1 MITFSLFLTIIITVT
16 VFVLFATE
24 KYPVDLVA
32 ILTVVVLLLTG
43 IVTPEEAVSG
53 FSNPATIT
61 VLAMFIISEGIQ
73 RSGVVRILGEKILHI
88 TKTFFHQ
95 LLAISGISSL
105 GGLMNNTPSVS
116 ILAPMVMDISRKTKT
131 FATQLLIP
139 LSFISMA
146 AGTLTLLGSSSNIL
160 ANNIYVREGFP
171 PLNLFEISKLGIFI
185 YIIVVIYFLT
195 IGKYLLPKR
204 EGHTDITDSYKKLQY
219 NSDAILPPESALI
232 GKKINQTKLK
242 DYGIEVFSITRNGK
256 VYRRDLDSYTIE
268 QEDVLAVHGT
278 RLKLLQADSEGLIKL
293 ESGVQFYDESKDQ
306 VIDQFMIAQGSSLIH
321 QTINSISFTDRYH
334 TNVLA
339 LKRADKKIRT
349 SINSIPLK
357 FTDIL
362 LVKAPQSTVDIMK
375 LSEDFIY
382 IGEVVGP
389 YKSSKIKYAI
399 AILML
404 VVGLAAFQVV
414 PIMVAALTGVVLMAL
429 FKVVSL
435 KEGYS
440 AVNWQVIFLLAGIIP
455 LGIAL
460 EKTGAI
466 DLITGFIANFSQ
478 SAHPIVILGIFY
490 LLTSLLTQVISNNAA
505 IILFTPIAISIST
518 ELGLNPMPFM
528 MVVMMA
534 ASTAYLTPIGYQT
547 NTMVYQ
553 IGNYKFTDFT
563 KVGLPLTIIL
573 LFATTFLAAWIW
585 GF

>member
-1 MITFSLFLTIIITVT
+1 MITFSLFLTVIITV
-16 VFVLFATE
+16 VAFVLFATE

-43 IVTPEEAVSG
+43 IITPEEAVSG

-73 RSGVVRILGEKILHI
+73 RSGVVRILGEKVLHI
-88 TKTFFHQ
+88 TKTFFQQ

-105 GGLMNNTPSVS
+105 GAFMNNTPSVS

-131 FATQLLIP
+131 YATQLLIP

-146 AGTLTLLGSSSNIL
+146 AGTITLIGSSSNIL
-160 ANNIYVREGFP
+160 ANNIYVREGFA

-185 YIIVVIYFLT
+185 FIIVVIYFLT

-204 EGHTDITDSYKKLQY
+204 EGHTDITDPYKKLQY
-219 NSDAILPPESALI
+219 NADAILPPESGI
-232 GKKINQTKLK
+232 VGKKINQTKLK
-242 DYGIEVFSITRNGK
+242 EYGIEVFSITRNGK
-256 VYRRDLDSYTIE
+256 VYRRDLDTYTIE
-268 QEDVLAVHGT
+268 QDDVLAVHGT

-293 ESGVQFYDESKDQ
+293 ESGVNYYEDGRNEA
-306 VIDQFMIAQGSSLIH
+306 IDQFMIAEGSSLIH

-334 TNVLA
+334 AKVLA
-339 LKRADKKIRT
+339 LKRANKKIRK

-362 LVKAPQSTVDIMK
+362 LVKAPTSTIDIMK

-389 YKSSKIKYAI
+389 YKSSKIKYAV
-399 AILML
+399 AILLL

-435 KEGYS
+435 KEGYT

-466 DLITGFIANFSQ
+466 NLVTSFIVDFSAGANPLI
-478 SAHPIVILGIFY
+478 ILGIFY
-490 LLTSLLTQVISNNAA
+490 LMASILTQLISNNAA
-505 IILFTPIAISIST
+505 IILFAPIAISIAG
-518 ELGLNPMPFM
+518 ELGLNPLPFLV
-528 MVVMMA
+528 VVMMA

-547 NTMVYQ
+547 NIMVYQ
-553 IGNYKFTDFT
+553 IGNYKFTDFA
-563 KVGLPLTIIL
+563 KVGLPLNIIL